1 MPGFNP
7 IHHELNKLKILP
19 PWGRKQGDQWDKWSN
34 FVYELETLQE
44 VWAQVNLVARREGV
58 EVKAFG
64 AYAVNRW
71 YNHHT
76 HDQILQLFLAHP
88 DTRPEANRKH
98 HSVDFYLRDL
108 PFDLKISHFPR
119 AYPESIDYA
128 QQHPH
133 HLARWLY
140 EHQSRQGRYHTGNR
154 LFFILHDRSH
164 PELSWQ
170 LRRDFVALEQ
180 RIGEFLAAPILLGLT
195 LPQPE
200 SPAVSQPWA
209 AIIFYIKN
217 LSEN

>member
-1 MPGFNP
+1 MSDS
-7 IHHELNKLKILP
+7 ILIRHELNKLKILP

-34 FVYELETLQE
+34 FIYELKTLHE
-44 VWAQVNLVARREGV
+44 VWAQVNLVARREGL

-64 AYAVNRW
+64 AYVVNRW

-88 DTRPEANRKH
+88 ATQPEANRKH
-98 HSVDFYLRDL
+98 HTVDFYLRGL

-119 AYPESIDYA
+119 AYPENIDYA

-140 EHQSRQGRYHTGNR
+140 QHQSKQGRYHTGNR
-154 LFFILHDRSH
+154 LFLILRNRAQ

-170 LRRDFVALEQ
+170 LRRDFETLEQ
-180 RIGEFLAAPILLGLT
+180 RIYEFLDAPTLLGLT

-200 SPAVSQPWA
+200 PQPTPQPWT
-209 AIIFYIKN
+209 AIIFHI
-217 LSEN
+217 L